1 MLKLGGDWVP
11 TWSGDLDDW
20 EMYKIRAGIYVR
32 GADQWKQ
39 GQRIS
44 NLVQVLEG
52 KAWEAIENLSDN
64 ERDKIQE
71 SLVPFLAFLKEQCLP
86 TAIPELGRRFRE
98 YFRFRRIRK
107 ESMRIYVK
115 RYRLQL
121 VKLENSMRAVDDG
134 TSMLKKLQKAVR
146 EHFKVLSAK
155 RLLEETRRH
164 KAQIPLTPKAKAR
177 NWKSAGQQP
186 GTSSSAPQTWD
197 WEDWEE
203 EGMENEEEESDF
215 EDDKSVNPSE
225 LSGDKRS
232 NRSTKT
238 EDPKL
243 QNYTWSGWGSGWD
256 EGWQQKDWKKPGS
269 THSRRSKA
277 PRTFQG
283 ACPYP
288 GHHERPIRRS
298 CNFRQS
304 RETNFSALERGLPTA
319 SPYWL
324 ASSQRSWPERY

>member
-1 MLKLGGDWVP
+1 VKPGQILGKEFVGKYNHDIYMSDQLALRAESSGKKGMLKLGGDWVP

-20 EMYKIRAGIYVR
+20 ETYKIRAGICVR

-39 GQRIS
+39 SQRIS

-98 YFRFRRIRK
+98 YLRFRRVRK

-134 TSMLKKLQKAVR
+134 TTMLKKLQKAVR
-146 EHFKVLSAK
+146 DHYKVLSAK
-155 RLLEETRRH
+155 RLLEETRKH
-164 KAQIPLTPKAKAR
+164 KSQLPLKPKAKAR
-177 NWKSAGQQP
+177 HWKSAGKQP

-197 WEDWEE
+197 WEDWDEE
-203 EGMENEEEESDF
+203 ESMENEEEESDF

-225 LSGDKRS
+225 LSSDKNSKGRLKPKIQNGKTTHGLDGDQDGMMVGNKTIGRS
-232 NRSTKT
+232 RLDTLS
-238 EDPKL
+238 
-243 QNYTWSGWGSGWD
+243 
-256 EGWQQKDWKKPGS
+256 KKPNPS
-269 THSRRSKA
+269 YLSRSL
-277 PRTFQG
+277 PI
-283 ACPYP
+283 PW
-288 GHHERPIRRS
+288 RP
-298 CNFRQS
+298 
-304 RETNFSALERGLPTA
+304 
-319 SPYWL
+319 
-324 ASSQRSWPERY
+324 